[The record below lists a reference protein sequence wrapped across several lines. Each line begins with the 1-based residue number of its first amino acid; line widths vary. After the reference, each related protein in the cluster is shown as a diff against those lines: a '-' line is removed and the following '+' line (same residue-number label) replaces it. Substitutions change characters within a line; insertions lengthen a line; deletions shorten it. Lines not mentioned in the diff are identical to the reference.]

1 MTIPNGSEGHSQ
13 PVSLPQSFLV
23 LVHISSGLSQNDRG
37 ESMKNNPYL
46 IEMKEQEKPKK
57 PIPFFEIGVCLFM
70 GYAGISFLLVDAVI
84 NDVGMLR
91 GFGAL
96 LVGRIPIELWGV
108 IQLITCVLLGVGLIF
123 CKDLARKFGLGLA
136 FLIYLTYAISYISDV
151 RLVGG
156 VYGINSLVCLL
167 SIFYVHET
175 EL

>member
-1 MTIPNGSEGHSQ
+1 MT
-13 PVSLPQSFLV
+13 
-23 LVHISSGLSQNDRG
+23 
-37 ESMKNNPYL
+37 NNPYL
-46 IEMKEQEKPKK
+46 IEMKENEKPKK
-57 PIPFFEIGVCLFM
+57 PIPFFEIGVCMFM
-70 GYAGISFLLVDAVI
+70 GYAGVSFLIVDAI
-84 NDVGMLR
+84 ANDISILR

-96 LVGRIPIELWGV
+96 MAAILPIELWGV

-123 CKDLARKFGLGLA
+123 CKDTLRKIGLGLA
-136 FLIYLTYAISYISDV
+136 FLIYLTYAISYISDI